1 MPTFISKGRTVKEA
15 IELGLEALQ
24 LDRTQVE
31 IEVLQIEKKG
41 LLGIGN
47 KEAVVKLTYQLDTTV
62 TSPNPSI
69 KGTIPDTDT
78 SVNGMGLEDFLDY
91 LEETDYQE
99 TTGDE
104 SSLDKE
110 AIGQSE
116 INQTPNKK
124 TDTTHYEHHQ
134 SLSGK
139 VWIKDGELF
148 VRDSEEHQPSLKLE
162 KGLLVKKNGETIE
175 DSFVFVTE
183 NDDLTFFLEE
193 ASEPTEWKI
202 VESDDTL
209 QAELHIKPGLE
220 RRLKLKDTA
229 PGYQITIETMEDIEV
244 KQTIIKSDIL
254 TALSERGITYGID
267 EETIDCALNSKQGGL
282 FVIAKGQAPVDG
294 EDGWL
299 EEKVKTQP
307 ENDSKDNSDLTTID
321 YRERKQIPTV
331 EKGQVLAIIHPAV
344 EGVKGVSIKGEEI
357 LPKPARELNIV
368 TQKGTIKL
376 ENRIVANENGRPFIE
391 KRGLLFK
398 TKVLPQMVHDGD
410 VDLSSGN
417 ITFRGDIEVKGDVTE
432 GMQIQ
437 SGGNVTIH
445 QTVNGATIRALQSIH
460 IGGNANRSDI
470 ASGSHVDL
478 TLQHLL
484 TGLYH
489 KLLDMQQMID
499 QIIRSPKFKS
509 SAHKHTSIT
518 SLILLVKEKRF
529 KTLSKEIQ
537 YFNQLVTN
545 EKKYLIE
552 EEWEEVNESLKKI
565 FFRIPQI
572 DVSMDTFKRLLDQ
585 MKNLID
591 LSAMQ
596 NNEEADLF
604 LKNALNS
611 RLVSAGDIMVLGRS
625 CINSTIKA
633 EGFVTV
639 RGIVRGGE
647 LFAKKGCDLNE
658 VGGQMGVRTLIKTS
672 EEGKIRIRKVYEG
685 TVIKVGGWTHTF
697 EEDQEYIE
705 AYLNEEGKLHLTH
718 Q

>member
-1 MPTFISKGRTVKEA
+1 MTTFISKGRTVKEA
-15 IELGLEALQ
+15 IHLGLEALQ

-31 IEVLQIEKKG
+31 IEVLQIEKRG

-47 KEAVVKLTYQLDTTV
+47 KDATVKLTYQLDTTV

-69 KGTIPDTDT
+69 KGTMPETHT
-78 SVNGMGLEDFLDY
+78 SIDGMGLDDFLDY
-91 LEETDYQE
+91 LNQASSIEEDIHE
-99 TTGDE
+99 KN
-104 SSLDKE
+104 DKDDISQTISE
-110 AIGQSE
+110 ASDAI
-116 INQTPNKK
+116 
-124 TDTTHYEHHQ
+124 HYEHHQ

-139 VWIKDGELF
+139 VWVKDGQLF
-148 VRDSEEHQPSLKLE
+148 VKDSEEHQPSLKLE

-175 DSFVFVTE
+175 DTFIFVKEKDEV
-183 NDDLTFFLEE
+183 TFFFEE

-202 VESDDTL
+202 VETDDKL
-209 QAELHIKPGLE
+209 KAELRIKPGIE
-220 RRLKLKDTA
+220 RQLKLKDTT
-229 PGYQITIETMEDIEV
+229 PGYQVTIETVEDIVV
-244 KQTIIKSDIL
+244 KQTITSSDIL
-254 TALSERGITYGID
+254 AALTERGVIYGID
-267 EETIDCALNSKQGGL
+267 EQAIESALSSKQGGL
-282 FVIAKGQAPVDG
+282 FVIAKGEAPVDG
-294 EDGWL
+294 IDGRL
-299 EEKVKTQP
+299 EEKIKTRP
-307 ENDSKDNSDLTTID
+307 ENDSKDNSDLSAID
-321 YRERKQIPTV
+321 YRERKKIPNV
-331 EKGQVLAIIHPAV
+331 EKGQVLAIIHPA
-344 EGVKGVSIKGEEI
+344 IKGKSGISVRGEDMPPR
-357 LPKPARELNIV
+357 LARELKVV

-376 ENRIVANENGRPFIE
+376 DNRIVANENGRPFIE
-391 KRGLLFK
+391 RRGPLVK

-417 ITFRGDIEVKGDVTE
+417 IIFRGDVEVKGDVTE

-437 SGGNVTIH
+437 SGGHVTIH

-478 TLQHLL
+478 TLQHVLS
-484 TGLYH
+484 GLYH

-499 QIIRSPKFKS
+499 QIIQSPKFKNS
-509 SAHKHTSIT
+509 PYKHASIT

-529 KTLSKEIQ
+529 KTLSKDIQ
-537 YFNQLVTN
+537 YFNQLVAN

-596 NNEEADLF
+596 NNEEANLF

-647 LFAKKGCDLNE
+647 LFAKKGCDLYE

-672 EEGKIRIRKVYEG
+672 EEGKIRIKKVFEG

-697 EEDQEYIE
+697 EEDQEFIE
-705 AYLNEEGKLHLTH
+705 ASLNKEGKFHLTH
-718 Q
+718 H